1 MDLGLQDRPAL
12 VAAASRGLGFACA
25 RALAGEGARVALCSR
40 TRDAAREAAER
51 IRSETGSTVVA
62 LEADVS
68 TAEGATGFV
77 RSGAEELGG
86 CHILVANAGGPKP
99 GRAVDMSDREWLDAV
114 ELNFLSTVRM
124 AREALPH
131 MRRAGHGRIVA
142 IMSSAVK
149 EPITNLALSNSA
161 RAAATGFLKTL
172 GREVAAE
179 GITVNAILPGRILT
193 DRIRRLAAE
202 RAGSESVAEE
212 EALAQQAVDVPMG
225 RLGLPEEVGEVA
237 AFLASER
244 ASYLTG
250 CMLSV
255 DGGMLRSLF

>member
-1 MDLGLQDRPAL
+1 VDLGLNDRPAL

-25 RALAGEGARVALCSR
+25 RALALEGAHVALCAR
-40 TRDAAREAAER
+40 TREAAEQAAGR
-51 IRSETGSTVVA
+51 IRSEAGSRVVA
-62 LEADVS
+62 VEADVS
-68 TAEGATGFV
+68 TADGATGFV
-77 RSGAEELGG
+77 RRGAQELGG

-99 GRAVDMSDREWLDAV
+99 GRAQDMSDVDWMAAV

-131 MRRAGHGRIVA
+131 MRRAGYGRIVA
-142 IMSSAVK
+142 ITSSAVK
-149 EPITNLALSNSA
+149 EPIPSLALSNAA

-172 GREVAAE
+172 AREVGGE

-193 DRIRRLAAE
+193 DRIRRLARE
-202 RAGSESVAEE
+202 RAASEDMTEE
-212 EALAQQAVDVPMG
+212 EALAQQAGDVALG
-225 RLGLPEEVGEVA
+225 RLGRPEEVGDVA

-244 ASYLTG
+244 AAYLTG

-255 DGGMLRSLF
+255 DGGLLRSLF